1 MSTKYSG
8 LEAAL
13 RSARTVLHI
22 GRSGL
27 FSGTKADY
35 LASPQ
40 GRRFREELES

>member
-1 MSTKYSG
+1 MIEG
-8 LEAAL
+8 GAE
-13 RSARTVLHI
+13 SARTVLHI

>member
-1 MSTKYSG
+1 MVMVTHD
-8 LEAAL
+8 LRTAL

-27 FSGTKADY
+27 FLGSAADY

-40 GRRFREELES
+40 GRRFQEAEQ